1 MHIFCPECGKH
12 IDVSIQ
18 EIEKL
23 EGHFVCPQCL
33 TEIDL
38 DIETRQAPTVDNNLE
53 LPPAIGVDNKPEA
66 APHDAPSVA
75 IDDSN
80 SQPVA
85 PDSGSAQPPSLN
97 PNEQPPEQPPH
108 VDDVMRYCKL
118 CGAFLKEGAN
128 FCPKCGAFVKIHPP
142 KYRPQQ
148 SSSPPPYQKQKTHK
162 TKIRK
167 EESPNMAARKQN
179 TSARKGNST
188 KSKFDVL
195 SIGGCLTLT
204 VIIVALFFI
213 VYIIIG
219 E

>member
-23 EGHFVCPQCL
+23 EGHCVCPQCL
-33 TEIDL
+33 TEINL
-38 DIETRQAPTVDNNLE
+38 DIETRQAPTGDNNLE
-53 LPPAIGVDNKPEA
+53 SPPAIGSDNEPGA
-66 APHDAPSVA
+66 APDDAPSVA
-75 IDDSN
+75 IDDS
-80 SQPVA
+80 SSPPMAPQPA
-85 PDSGSAQPPSLN
+85 SAQPPSIN
-97 PNEQPPEQPPH
+97 TNEQAPEQPPH
-108 VDDVMRYCKL
+108 IDDVMRYCKL

-148 SSSPPPYQKQKTHK
+148 SSSPPPYKK
-162 TKIRK
+162 TKTNKTKSSK
-167 EESPNMAARKQN
+167 ENHPNMAAKKQN

-204 VIIVALFFI
+204 VITVALFFI